1 METTNQILT
10 ETTKVAASDNSD
22 AAEISSHFDATD
34 DERAAAA
41 HVIAAYD
48 LNTICEL
55 ADVATVQAAGKR
67 LRLW

>member
-1 METTNQILT
+1 MNAT
-10 ETTKVAASDNSD
+10 ETTKAAASDKSD
-22 AAEISSHFDATD
+22 AAEVANHVEATD
-34 DERAAAA
+34 DERTAAA

-48 LNTICEL
+48 LNTICER